1 MKSHLNPDQR
11 LAKQAAFAITCR
23 RIRLFLAANGGSTE
37 DSIRLNLKLKS
48 VWKHLEKMEA
58 MGLVKQEQ
66 LLEGGK
72 MRDVYYVI
80 PQ

>member
-1 MKSHLNPDQR
+1 MKSNLNPEQK
-11 LAKQAAFAITCR
+11 LAKRAAFAITCR

-37 DSIRLNLKLKS
+37 EAIKKNINLKS
-48 VWKHLEKMEA
+48 AWKHLEKMMA